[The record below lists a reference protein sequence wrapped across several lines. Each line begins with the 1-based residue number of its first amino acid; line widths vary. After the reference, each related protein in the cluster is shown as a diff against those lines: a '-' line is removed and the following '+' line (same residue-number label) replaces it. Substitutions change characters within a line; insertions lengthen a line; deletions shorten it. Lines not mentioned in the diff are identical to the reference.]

1 MRYAYQLELHEIL
14 IRTNSL
20 VGKTFKFLELSFLTF
35 QALRETSTMDP
46 RTDRKKQMPVVDFDF
61 LNFFLKFFVDS
72 ISNDKAATFKAE
84 KK

>member
-1 MRYAYQLELHEIL
+1 
-14 IRTNSL
+14 
-20 VGKTFKFLELSFLTF
+20 
-35 QALRETSTMDP
+35 MDP